1 MNYEVTIEQVLQLSN
16 AIIID
21 IRSKYKYSLGHI
33 PGAKHVLVDDL
44 LDEPAEH
51 LNYNDTYY
59 LYCEYGA
66 ISDRVATTLS
76 RLGYH
81 TYSVKDGYY
90 AYLEHES
97 MI

>member
-1 MNYEVTIEQVLQLSN
+1 MNYEVTIEQVLQLSSAN
-16 AIIID
+16 IID

-33 PGAKHVLVDDL
+33 PGARNIIVDDL
-44 LDEPAEH
+44 LDEPEKH
-51 LNYNDTYY
+51 LNYQDTYY

-66 ISDRVATTLS
+66 ISKRVANTLS

-90 AYLEHES
+90 AYLEQKS

>member
-1 MNYEVTIEQVLQLSN
+1 MDYEVTIEQVLHASKV
-16 AIIID
+16 IIID

-33 PGAKHVLVDDL
+33 PNAKNVLIDDL
-44 LDEPAEH
+44 LDEPEKY
-51 LNYNDTYY
+51 LNYDDTYY

-66 ISDRVATTLS
+66 ISNRAATTLS

-81 TYSVKDGYY
+81 AYSVKDGYY
-90 AYLEHES
+90 AYLEYES